1 MRRYLVV
8 DDNAAFAEN
17 LSEILR
23 DTGAEVATA
32 PSGIRALELTAG
44 RRFDAVVTD
53 MRMPIMTGATL
64 VHELRRV
71 DAGLPAIVV
80 TAYTGETDLAAA
92 RHEGLLAVLPKPPP
106 IERLLELL
114 GSARRD
120 ALVAL
125 VEDDDALSDNLCEAL
140 RDRGFSAVT
149 ARSVTETDRLGEVQP
164 FAALVDLR
172 MPGGPDGEAMRRL
185 SRRFPRLPMFVI
197 TAHAEA
203 ALPVETFF
211 KPFDTGRVLAALE
224 RLHAVPR

>member
-44 RRFDAVVTD
+44 LRFDAVVTD
-53 MRMPIMTGATL
+53 MRMPFMTGAAL
-64 VHELRRV
+64 VRKLRHL
-71 DAGLPAIVV
+71 DKGLPAIVI
-80 TAYTGETDLAAA
+80 TAYTGETELSAAL
-92 RHEGLLAVLPKPPP
+92 HEGLLAVLSKPPP

-114 GSARRD
+114 ESARRD

-149 ARSVTETDRLGEVQP
+149 ARSVTDTDRLGEVQP

-172 MPGGPDGEAMRRL
+172 VPGGPDGEAMRRL
-185 SRRFPRLPMFVI
+185 SRRFPGLPMFII
-197 TAHAEA
+197 TAHAESVPSA
-203 ALPVETFF
+203 KTFI

-224 RLHAVPR
+224 VLHAGPR